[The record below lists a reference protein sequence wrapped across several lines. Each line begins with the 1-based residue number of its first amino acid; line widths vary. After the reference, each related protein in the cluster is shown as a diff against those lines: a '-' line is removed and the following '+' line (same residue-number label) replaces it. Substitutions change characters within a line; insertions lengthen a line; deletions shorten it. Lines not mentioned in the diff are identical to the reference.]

1 MADISEKLFSAYLEK
16 GLSYIQL
23 SKICK
28 VPAATIQRYVMGET
42 ERIDIDK
49 LQAICQVLDVDVAE
63 LLGWKEKQESEDQRL
78 NAEIIHLLSGL
89 SLHGKHQAIDY
100 IQLLLMREGKK

>member
-49 LQAICQVLDVDVAE
+49 LQAICQVLEVDVAE
-63 LLGWKEKQESEDQRL
+63 LLGWKEKQETEDQKL
-78 NAEIIHLLSGL
+78 NAEIIRLVSGL
-89 SLHGKHQAIDY
+89 SLHGKRQAIDY
-100 IQLLLMREGKK
+100 IQLLLMREEKK